1 MPVSAGQWFNLPF
14 RFALLTCPAPAP
26 AYIPPMSEMPAA
38 IRNTLAAVRDH
49 TRVYKD
55 FTYVYPVISRR
66 SGGLSIGINLNPD
79 KACNFDCVYC
89 EVDRKTPGK
98 TSVVDLTQLR
108 DELTAMIQ
116 FARSGGLAREP
127 KFNELPPALT
137 QTVKDIA
144 FSGDGEPTMLHNFD
158 EAVQT
163 VADVKR
169 AEGLA
174 TTKLVLIT
182 DAAGLDTA
190 SVKRGL
196 ALMDANQGEVW
207 AKLDA
212 GTESYYHTVNRTSV
226 RLDRIQRNLLLTA
239 RARPIIIQSLFLKLH
254 GQPMPPE
261 ELAAY
266 CDRLATLVRDGAQIR
281 EVHLYTI
288 ARPTPEPFCAKL
300 TKAELEVMAATV
312 REKTGLK
319 VVTFD

>member
-1 MPVSAGQWFNLPF
+1 MPETPIA
-14 RFALLTCPAPAP
+14 
-26 AYIPPMSEMPAA
+26 IP
-38 IRNTLAAVRDH
+38 NTLAAVRDH

-79 KACNFDCVYC
+79 KVCNFDCVYC

-98 TSVVDLTQLR
+98 TSVVDLAQLR
-108 DELTAMIQ
+108 EELTALIH
-116 FARSGGLAREP
+116 FARDGGLAREP
-127 KFNELPPALT
+127 KFNEVQPALT
-137 QTVKDIA
+137 QTPRDIA

-158 EAVQT
+158 ECVR
-163 VADVKR
+163 VAAEVKR

-174 TTKLVLIT
+174 ATKLVLIT
-182 DAAGLDTA
+182 DAAGLDTG

-196 ALMDANQGEVW
+196 ATMDANQGEIW

-212 GTESYYHTVNRTSV
+212 GTEGYYKLVNRTTV
-226 RLDRIQRNLLLTA
+226 RLDRILHNLLVTA
-239 RARPIIIQSLFLKLH
+239 RARPIIIQSLFLRMH

-261 ELAAY
+261 ELAEY
-266 CDRLATLVRDGAQIR
+266 CFRLEELVHDGAQIR

-288 ARPTPEPFCAKL
+288 ARPTPEPFCGKL
-300 TKAELEVMAATV
+300 TKAELEAMAQTV
-312 REKTGLK
+312 REKTRLK

>member
-1 MPVSAGQWFNLPF
+1 MPETPTA
-14 RFALLTCPAPAP
+14 
-26 AYIPPMSEMPAA
+26 IP
-38 IRNTLAAVRDH
+38 NTLAAVRDH

-79 KACNFDCVYC
+79 KVCNFDCVYC

-98 TSVVDLTQLR
+98 TSVVDLAQLR
-108 DELTAMIQ
+108 EELTALIH

-127 KFNELPPALT
+127 KFNELAPALT
-137 QTVKDIA
+137 QSPRDIA

-158 EAVQT
+158 ECVR
-163 VADVKR
+163 VAAEVKR
-169 AEGLA
+169 AEGLDA
-174 TTKLVLIT
+174 TKLVLIT
-182 DAAGLDTA
+182 DAAGLDTG

-196 ALMDANQGEVW
+196 AIMDANDGEVW

-212 GTESYYHTVNRTSV
+212 GTEGYYKLVNRTTV
-226 RLDRIQRNLLLTA
+226 RLDRILHNLLVTA
-239 RARPIIIQSLFLKLH
+239 RARPIIIQSLFLRMH
-254 GQPMPPE
+254 GLPMPPE
-261 ELAAY
+261 ELAEY
-266 CDRLATLVRDGAQIR
+266 CFRLEELVHDGAQIR

-288 ARPTPEPFCAKL
+288 ARPTPEPFCGKL
-300 TKAELEVMAATV
+300 TKAELEAMAQTV

>member
-1 MPVSAGQWFNLPF
+1 MPE
-14 RFALLTCPAPAP
+14 T
-26 AYIPPMSEMPAA
+26 PAA
-38 IRNTLAAVRDH
+38 IPNTLAAVRDH

-79 KACNFDCVYC
+79 KVCNFDCVYC

-98 TSVVDLTQLR
+98 TSVVDLAQLR
-108 DELTAMIQ
+108 EELTALIH
-116 FARSGGLAREP
+116 FARDGGLAREP
-127 KFNELPPALT
+127 KFNEVQPALT
-137 QTVKDIA
+137 QTPRDIA

-158 EAVQT
+158 ECVR
-163 VADVKR
+163 VAAEVKR

-174 TTKLVLIT
+174 ATKLVLIT
-182 DAAGLDTA
+182 DAAGLDTG

-196 ALMDANQGEVW
+196 ATMDANQGEIW

-212 GTESYYHTVNRTSV
+212 GTEGYYKLVNRTTV
-226 RLDRIQRNLLLTA
+226 RLDRILHNLLVTA
-239 RARPIIIQSLFLKLH
+239 RARPIIIQSLFLRMH

-261 ELAAY
+261 ELAEY
-266 CDRLATLVRDGAQIR
+266 CFRLEELVHDGAQIR

-288 ARPTPEPFCAKL
+288 ARPTPEPFCGKL
-300 TKAELEVMAATV
+300 TKAELEAMAATV
-312 REKTGLK
+312 RAKTGLK

>member
-1 MPVSAGQWFNLPF
+1 MPE
-14 RFALLTCPAPAP
+14 T
-26 AYIPPMSEMPAA
+26 PAA
-38 IRNTLAAVRDH
+38 IPNTLAAVRDH
-49 TRVYKD
+49 TRVYRD

-79 KACNFDCVYC
+79 KVCNFDCVYC

-108 DELTAMIQ
+108 EELTAMIH
-116 FARSGGLAREP
+116 FARDGGLAREP
-127 KFNELPPALT
+127 KFDEVPSTLT
-137 QTVKDIA
+137 QTPRDLA

-158 EAVQT
+158 ECVR
-163 VADVKR
+163 VAAEVKR

-174 TTKLVLIT
+174 ATKLVLIT
-182 DAAGLDTA
+182 DAAGLDTG

-196 ALMDANQGEVW
+196 EIMDANQGEVW

-212 GTESYYHTVNRTSV
+212 GTEGYYKLVNRTTV
-226 RLDRIQRNLLLTA
+226 RLDRILHNLLVTA
-239 RARPIIIQSLFLKLH
+239 RARPIIIQSLFLRLH

-261 ELAAY
+261 ELAEY
-266 CDRLATLVRDGAQIR
+266 CFRLEELVHDGAQIK

-288 ARPTPEPFCAKL
+288 ARPTPEPFCGKL

>member
-1 MPVSAGQWFNLPF
+1 MPETPVIQ
-14 RFALLTCPAPAP
+14 
-26 AYIPPMSEMPAA
+26 
-38 IRNTLAAVRDH
+38 NTLAAVQDH

-79 KACNFDCVYC
+79 KVCNFDCVYC
-89 EVDRKTPGK
+89 EVDRKVPGK
-98 TSVVDLTQLR
+98 TSVVDLAQLR
-108 DELTAMIQ
+108 EELTALIH
-116 FARSGGLAREP
+116 FARDGGLAREP

-137 QTVKDIA
+137 QTARDIA

-158 EAVQT
+158 ECVRV
-163 VADVKR
+163 VAEVKR
-169 AEGLA
+169 AEGLVA
-174 TTKLVLIT
+174 TKLVLIT
-182 DAAGLDTA
+182 DAAGLDTG

-196 ALMDANQGEVW
+196 EIMDANQGEIW

-212 GTESYYHTVNRTSV
+212 GTEGYYKLVNRTTV
-226 RLDRIQRNLLLTA
+226 RLDRILHNLLVTA
-239 RARPIIIQSLFLKLH
+239 RVRPIIIQSLFLRLH

-261 ELAAY
+261 ELAEY
-266 CDRLATLVRDGAQIR
+266 CFRLEELVHDGAQIR

-288 ARPTPEPFCAKL
+288 ARPTPEPFCGKL
-300 TKAELEVMAATV
+300 TKAELEAMAQTV

>member
-1 MPVSAGQWFNLPF
+1 MTETPV
-14 RFALLTCPAPAP
+14 
-26 AYIPPMSEMPAA
+26 A
-38 IRNTLAAVRDH
+38 IQNTLAAVRDH
-49 TRVYKD
+49 TRIYKG

-79 KACNFDCVYC
+79 KVCNFDCVYC
-89 EVDRKTPGK
+89 EVDRKVPGK
-98 TSVVDLTQLR
+98 TSRVDVAQLR
-108 DELTAMIQ
+108 EELTAMIRY
-116 FARSGGLAREP
+116 ARDGGLACEP
-127 KFNELPPALT
+127 KFNELPSAIT
-137 QTVKDIA
+137 QTPKDIA

-158 EAVQT
+158 AWVQL

-169 AEGLA
+169 AEGLGS
-174 TTKLVLIT
+174 TKLVLIT

-196 ALMDANQGEVW
+196 EIMDANQGEVW

-212 GTESYYHTVNRTSV
+212 GTEGYYHAVNRTHV
-226 RLDRIQRNLLLTA
+226 RLDRILHNLLTTA
-239 RARPIIIQSLFLKLH
+239 QARPIIIQSLFLKLH

-266 CDRLATLVRDGAQIR
+266 CDRLAALVRDGAQIR

-288 ARPTPEPFCAKL
+288 ARPTPEPFCGKL
-300 TKAELEVMAATV
+300 TKAELEAMAATV
-312 REKTGLK
+312 RARTGLK